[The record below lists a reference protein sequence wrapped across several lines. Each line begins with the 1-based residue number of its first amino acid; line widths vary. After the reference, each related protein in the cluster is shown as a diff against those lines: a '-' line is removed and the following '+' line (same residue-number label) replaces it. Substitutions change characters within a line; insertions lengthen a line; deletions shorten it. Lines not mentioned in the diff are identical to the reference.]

1 MYSVEIAPEALDD
14 LDKILDHYIK
24 LELAEDGL
32 NKIKGIIRRTP
43 ELSTLPQRFGRLKI
57 GED

>member
-32 NKIKGIIRRTP
+32 NKIKGTIRRTP